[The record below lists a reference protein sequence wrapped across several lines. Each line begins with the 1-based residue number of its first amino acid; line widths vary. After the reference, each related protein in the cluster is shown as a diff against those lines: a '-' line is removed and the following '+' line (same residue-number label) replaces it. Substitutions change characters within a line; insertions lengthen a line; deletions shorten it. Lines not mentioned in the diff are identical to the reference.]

1 MSLLPIRTYGDPV
14 LRSRAKE
21 IESIDAKLVALV
33 EDMIETMYEAPG
45 VGLAAPQ
52 VGVDKRIFVYDI
64 GEGPKTL
71 INPEIKESSGEWVY
85 EEGCLSVPGLWW
97 PITRPKDVLIVG
109 MDLEGNE
116 VELEG
121 TELLGRVFQHEL
133 DHLEGVLL
141 VERLDED
148 QKKKAMKFIR
158 SEVVIGGGS
167 MRRPPKEQE

>member
-1 MSLLPIRTYGDPV
+1 MALLPIRTYGDPV
-14 LRSRAKE
+14 LRSRAKV
-21 IESIDAKLVALV
+21 IEDIDGKLAALV
-33 EDMIETMYEAPG
+33 EDMIETMYDAPG

-52 VGVDKRIFVYDI
+52 VGIDRRLFVYDI
-64 GEGPKTL
+64 GDGPKVL
-71 INPEIKESSGEWVY
+71 VNPEIKESSGEWVY

-109 MDLEGNE
+109 IDLGGND

-121 TELLGRVFQHEL
+121 TELLGRVFQHEF

-148 QKKKAMKFIR
+148 QRKKAMKIIR
-158 SEVVIGGGS
+158 SEVVKGGGS
-167 MRRPPKEQE
+167 MMRLPKEEE

>member
-148 QKKKAMKFIR
+148 QKKKAMKIIR
-158 SEVVIGGGS
+158 SEVVKGGGS

>member
-14 LRSRAKE
+14 LRSRAQDIKE
-21 IESIDAKLVALV
+21 IDDKLVALV
-33 EDMIETMYEAPG
+33 DDMIETMYDAPG

-52 VGVDKRIFVYDI
+52 VGVDKRLFVYDV
-64 GEGPKTL
+64 GDGPKVL
-71 INPEIKESSGEWVY
+71 VNPEIKETAGEWVY

-97 PITRPKDVLIVG
+97 PITRPKDVFIVG
-109 MDLEGNE
+109 VDLEGNE

-121 TELLGRVFQHEL
+121 TDLLGRVFQHEF

-148 QKKKAMKFIR
+148 QRKKAMKVIR
-158 SEVVIGGGS
+158 NEVVKGGGT
-167 MRRPPKEQE
+167 MRRPPKEEL